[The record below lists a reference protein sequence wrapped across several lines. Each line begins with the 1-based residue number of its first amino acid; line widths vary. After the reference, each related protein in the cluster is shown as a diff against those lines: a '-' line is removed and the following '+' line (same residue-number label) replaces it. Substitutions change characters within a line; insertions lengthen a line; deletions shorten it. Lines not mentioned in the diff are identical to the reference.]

1 MEVNKWIGALPV
13 MRYTARMPIPKNVN
27 REFFT
32 TWSHDMAYVLGFF
45 FADGSMDVNPRGGEY
60 FSFQINDLPLLE
72 AIRTAMGAEHRIACR
87 AGKNNEQD
95 RYRVQIGSK
104 YMCTILR
111 THGVRE
117 HKAYTMALPDVPEE
131 YVGDFVRGYFDGD
144 GNVWTGH
151 IHKERARTTYVI
163 HTVFSSCSG
172 AFLKGL
178 QARLVDCGLG
188 KGSLI
193 FSRKAFRLQYS
204 VNDSI
209 LLYRLMYRAVSGKL
223 ELPRKRKVFE
233 RYIALRT

>member
-1 MEVNKWIGALPV
+1 
-13 MRYTARMPIPKNVN
+13 MPICKHVN

-32 TWSHDMAYVLGFF
+32 AWSREMAYVLGFF

-72 AIRTAMGAEHRIACR
+72 AIRTAMGAEHRIARR
-87 AGKNNEQD
+87 AGRDNEQD
-95 RYRVQIGSK
+95 RYRMQIGSK
-104 YMCTILR
+104 HMCTILR
-111 THGVRE
+111 TYGVRE
-117 HKAYTMALPDVPEE
+117 YKAHTMTLPDVPEE

-151 IHKERARTTYVI
+151 IHKERVRTTYVI
-163 HTVFSSCSG
+163 HTAFTSCSEF
-172 AFLKGL
+172 FLKGL
-178 QARLVDCGLG
+178 QAQLVDCGLG

-204 VNDSI
+204 VNNSI

-223 ELPRKRKVFE
+223 ELRRKRMVFE
-233 RYIALRT
+233 RYIAMRT